1 MRIDN
6 PTIQGDITLPA
17 TSSGHFSGSFEG
29 DGSNLTGIAPIG
41 GTNITVTGTTV
52 NLDDSITLTGI
63 TATSAS
69 FVLQTYESSST
80 IITSGSNIFGDT
92 EADVQQFTGS
102 IVHTGSYTGTGTIT
116 SVSGSIDDL
125 ESVRIT
131 ETSALIYK
139 DNVATLNSAD
149 AIYNLRPVSFNWKA
163 DNREDLGL
171 VAEEVK
177 EVYPQLVKSDG
188 DGNAIGV
195 NYSKLTSVLIKAV
208 QDLSARISNLENN

>member
-1 MRIDN
+1 MRIDS
-6 PTIQGDITLPA
+6 P
-17 TSSGHFSGSFEG
+17 SFSGS
-29 DGSNLTGIAPIG
+29 
-41 GTNITVTGTTV
+41 VTLATPSSP
-52 NLDDSITLTGI
+52 L
-63 TATSAS
+63 TAT
-69 FVLQTYESSST
+69 
-80 IITSGSNIFGDT
+80 
-92 EADVQQFTGS
+92 
-102 IVHTGSYTGTGTIT
+102 
-116 SVSGSIDDL
+116 SGSIDDL
-125 ESVRIT
+125 ETVRVT

-139 DNVATLNSAD
+139 DNVATLDSAD

-188 DGNAIGV
+188 EGNAIGV

>member
-6 PTIQGDITLPA
+6 PTVHTTG
-17 TSSGHFSGSFEG
+17 SGHFSGSFEG
-29 DGSNLTGIAPIG
+29 DGEHLTGVAPIG

-92 EADVQQFTGS
+92 ATDNQEFTGS
-102 IVHTGSYTGTGTIT
+102 ILHTGSYTSTGTIT

-125 ESVRIT
+125 EVIRVT

-139 DNVATLNSAD
+139 DNVQTLNSSD
-149 AIYNLRPVSFNWKA
+149 AIFNLRPVSFNWKA

-188 DGNAIGV
+188 EGNAIGV
-195 NYSKLTSVLIKAV
+195 NYSKLSSVLIKAV
-208 QDLSARISNLENN
+208 QDLSARITQLENK

>member
-6 PTIQGDITLPA
+6 PTVHTTG
-17 TSSGHFSGSFEG
+17 SGHFSGSFEG
-29 DGSNLTGIAPIG
+29 DGEHLTGVAPIG

-92 EADVQQFTGS
+92 ATDNQEFTGS
-102 IVHTGSYTGTGTIT
+102 ILHTGSYTSTGTIT

-125 ESVRIT
+125 EVIRVT

-139 DNVATLNSAD
+139 DNVQTLNSSD
-149 AIYNLRPVSFNWKA
+149 AIFNLRPVSFNWKA

-188 DGNAIGV
+188 EGNAIGV
-195 NYSKLTSVLIKAV
+195 NYSKLSSVLI
-208 QDLSARISNLENN
+208 